1 MVTPTGNQQNNCD
14 GMLDSQSLFSLI
26 DITLIF
32 FTYSTQNCLMK
43 VEGILIEN
51 QTRK

>member
-26 DITLIF
+26 VITLIF
-32 FTYSTQNCLMK
+32 FYLFNTKLFDVARGNFY
-43 VEGILIEN
+43 
-51 QTRK
+51 RK